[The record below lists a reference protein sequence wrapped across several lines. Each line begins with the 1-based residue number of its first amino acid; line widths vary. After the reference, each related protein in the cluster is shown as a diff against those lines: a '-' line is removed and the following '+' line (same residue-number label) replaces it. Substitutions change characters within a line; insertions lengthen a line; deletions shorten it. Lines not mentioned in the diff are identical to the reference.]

1 VDSSRWKN
9 IELFLDKIP
18 GIRLFQ
24 TQYERIMASIIKI
37 YQNCPYFLIDKIHS
51 VVLFLILNDRKNME
65 MYQKIK
71 EKYLNSR
78 SWAHRRNY
86 IKLYAFLK
94 MNASFEFNRLFPPL
108 LYKTILN

>member
-1 VDSSRWKN
+1 MTNFTLLFGKQVDSSRWKN
-9 IELFLDKIP
+9 IELFLDRIP
-18 GIRLFQ
+18 TIRLYQ

-37 YQNCPYFLIDKIHS
+37 YQNVPYFLIDKIHS
-51 VVLFLILNDRKNME
+51 VVLFLMLNDRKNME

-94 MNASFEFNRLFPPL
+94 MNASF
-108 LYKTILN
+108 